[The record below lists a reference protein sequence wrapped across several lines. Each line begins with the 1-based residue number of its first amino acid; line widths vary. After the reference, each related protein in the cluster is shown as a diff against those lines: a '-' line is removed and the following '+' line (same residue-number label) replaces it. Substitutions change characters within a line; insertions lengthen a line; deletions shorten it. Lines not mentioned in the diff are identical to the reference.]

1 MPITRPLGAFAFV
14 VLLLVPQSSHTGLV
28 PFAAAAQTSSSQHSD
43 PAVDAALHDAEQDL
57 RAGRVYAALAKC
69 QDALKLNPA
78 SARAYYLTAVIKLQQ
93 GEQDEAKKNMLQS
106 IKLDPSLAAAHLD
119 LGRLYFQAK
128 QWRSAETEFH
138 AAQKLGDATGNAEYG
153 LGLALVADSRTAE
166 AIPHFTAAVQLIPK
180 DSEGFFS
187 RLFTLMAAEF
197 EVKQVTSA
205 RRHLA
210 ELEKLAPRNP
220 ALYYQLG
227 SLFKQ
232 QHLLDDADAML
243 DRSAGLLAD
252 GESSPMLPHS
262 LSDIRL
268 EIAHLRFDRH
278 DYLGAVQSLDK
289 FDWAAAEPQ
298 AKAFAREVE
307 GESLLAAGKAQQ
319 AQDRLRQAV
328 ALDPSNPE
336 LFFRCAWALL
346 MAGDLAE
353 AAKMASIASNRWPQD
368 PEVPLLFAV
377 LERERMP
384 KRAHLPYTADWHL
397 KGEGLVCCP
406 CNVPCPCRS
415 NGHPTHRHCENTGVF
430 RIAQGHYGGV
440 PLDGFT
446 FASVDAAM
454 GEGGLPSALYVNAS
468 ASDEQLIALERI
480 FQSFD
485 PMRPFL
491 FLDVKRVPLALAR
504 PDANT
509 FEVHVSGMFEIKI
522 RRDLDDTGKP
532 QLETAALDNFSN
544 RLEYARNLLYKVWD
558 AEGALRWDYSGRQAN
573 FRTIDLDARDYR
585 ERTML
590 AQFTDGTGFFNA
602 KQLDLIKSQKLPT
615 LASYPK
621 DNGGPTH
628 RSCAGQ

>member
-14 VLLLVPQSSHTGLV
+14 VLLLVPQSSHTGQV

-93 GEQDEAKKNMLQS
+93 GEQDEAKKNLLQS

-119 LGRLYFQAK
+119 LAKLYFQSK
-128 QWRSAETEFH
+128 QWRDAETEFH

-319 AQDRLRQAV
+319 AQERLRQAV

-353 AAKMASIASNRWPQD
+353 AAKMASSASNRWPQD

-544 RLEYARNLLYKVWD
+544 RIEYARNLLYKVWD

-590 AQFTDGTGFFNA
+590 AQFTDGAGFFNA